1 MLDYTIVAKTRES
14 SGFRWNRLA
23 SMLKK
28 MRTCTWAPTVF
39 AGPQVTGDNKR
50 DSAFPGHE
58 VLELHVLPRIKKIE
72 KLGLSHLL
80 IAQRWWGSGKEMEGS
95 SLDCLAMTAYL
106 AAHTNRINLVTAIH
120 PGFFEATA
128 IAKWGA
134 TMEWLSGG
142 RWSINVTSGWN
153 LREFDMYGI
162 DSLEHDQRYQRSSE
176 FIDVLRGAW
185 TQSPFN
191 YHGEFYHCEELQVE
205 PTPSTPIEIFQG
217 GQSEA
222 SIQMAASKSDWMFL
236 NGGSLER
243 IETIV
248 NKARLAMESSGRTLR
263 FALYAAPI
271 CRDSDEEAWKV
282 IQERVRAIDPSFAK
296 KRRRATEGA
305 QGMWSSDDELSL
317 LDTNEGYAS
326 RLIGSPDTIIGR
338 LEAFQEIGIEM
349 LHFDTS
355 DEQFL
360 RDVLPEIQ

>member
-1 MLDYTIVAKTRES
+1 MP
-14 SGFRWNRLA
+14 
-23 SMLKK
+23 KK
-28 MRTCTWAPTVF
+28 MYTCTWAPTVF
-39 AGPQVTGDNKR
+39 TGQQVTGDNKTP
-50 DSAFPGHE
+50 SVFPGHE
-58 VLELHVLPRIKKIE
+58 ALAELVLPRVKKIE
-72 KLGLSHLL
+72 GLGLSHLL

-95 SLDCLAMTAYL
+95 SLDCLAITAYL
-106 AAHTNRINLVTAIH
+106 AAHTNQIHLVTAIH

-134 TMEWLSGG
+134 TMDWLSGG

-153 LREFDMYGI
+153 LREFEMYGI
-162 DSLEHDQRYQRSSE
+162 DALEHDQRYQRSSE

-205 PTPSTPIEIFQG
+205 PSPSTPIEIFQG

-222 SIQMAASKSDWMFL
+222 SIQMAAAKSDWMFL
-236 NGGSLER
+236 NGGALER

-248 NKARLAMESSGRTLR
+248 NKARRAMESTGRTLR

-271 CRDSDEEAWKV
+271 CRDSDEEAWDV
-282 IQERVRAIDPSFAK
+282 IRARLGSIDPTFAK
-296 KRRRATEGA
+296 MRRRATQGA
-305 QGMWSSDDELSL
+305 QGMWSSAEELSL
-317 LDTNEGYAS
+317 LDSNEGYAS
-326 RLIGSPDTIIGR
+326 RLIGSPKTIIAR
-338 LEAFQEIGIEM
+338 IEAYQDLGIEM

-360 RDVLPEIQ
+360 HDVLPEIQ

>member
-1 MLDYTIVAKTRES
+1 MP
-14 SGFRWNRLA
+14 
-23 SMLKK
+23 KK
-28 MRTCTWAPTVF
+28 MYTCTWAPTVF
-39 AGPQVTGDNKR
+39 TGQQVTGDKKTP
-50 DSAFPGHE
+50 SVFPGHE
-58 VLELHVLPRIKKIE
+58 ALAELVLPRVKKIE
-72 KLGLSHLL
+72 ELGLSHLL

-95 SLDCLAMTAYL
+95 SLDCLAITAYL
-106 AAHTNRINLVTAIH
+106 AAHTNQIHLVTAIH

-134 TMEWLSGG
+134 TMDWLSGG

-162 DSLEHDQRYQRSSE
+162 DALEHDQRYQRSSE

-191 YHGEFYHCEELQVE
+191 YDGEFYHCKELQVE
-205 PTPSTPIEIFQG
+205 PSPSTPIGIFQG

-222 SIQMAASKSDWMFL
+222 SIQMAAAKSDWMFL

-243 IETIV
+243 IESVIQ
-248 NKARLAMESSGRTLR
+248 KARRATKSTGRTLR

-271 CRDSDEEAWKV
+271 CRDSDEEAWNV
-282 IQERVRAIDPSFAK
+282 IQKRVDAIDPDFAK
-296 KRRRATEGA
+296 NRRRATSGA
-305 QGMWSSDDELSL
+305 QGMWSSEEELSL
-317 LDTNEGYAS
+317 LDSNEGYAS
-326 RLIGSPDTIIGR
+326 RLIGSPKTIMARI
-338 LEAFQEIGIEM
+338 EAFQEIGVEM

-355 DEQFL
+355 DEKFL